1 MRLHEELYLDITI
14 EGEKQYVEKFVAY
27 VTSGE
32 LDDFFEI
39 DDDFIDYCDNY
50 DSSGDSDEVSISF
63 SNENYGI
70 EIDSFDPE
78 EFLDVF
84 CAAGGKVLIHGNI
97 YDIEDEEYRFISN
110 VGTTSFTNAGKVVF
124 RDELD
129 IEASREESDACD
141 YGEQ

>member
-1 MRLHEELYLDITI
+1 MRLHEELYIDITI
-14 EGEKQYVEKFVAY
+14 EGEKQHVEKFIAY
-27 VTSGE
+27 IKSGE
-32 LDDFFEI
+32 LDEFFEI
-39 DDDFIDYCDNY
+39 DDDFFDYCDHY
-50 DSSGDSDEVSISF
+50 DDLRDFDQVKASF

-84 CAAGGKVLIHGNI
+84 CAGGGKVLIHGNL

-110 VGTTSFTNAGKVVF
+110 IGDTFFTNAKSIVF

-129 IEASREESDACD
+129 IEASREESEAKDD
-141 YGEQ
+141 GE